1 MTSMTEN
8 ENFDQPKQN
17 ERKEPDKTRI
27 QKLAAQLTRDREKTS
42 RKRKVKRLIYSLL
55 TLLAMVAVWYIWKA
69 YEPIQVTSSVV
80 SYQRVG
86 ITAQPVLRLSGYVT
100 YPRVSTISATA
111 QTPVTRLTFN
121 VGDNVQQGA
130 LLAEFDNTELV
141 NKRQIQE
148 ITIRNLEEILTR
160 TKNLHLTGGASEADL
175 QQTEN
180 QLELAQA
187 SLNLLN
193 TQINNRTILA
203 PFSGLI
209 IDKMVEI
216 GEMAIQGI
224 CRLADDSSVLAEV
237 DVNQEDFT
245 KINENQSA
253 AVILDGYPGMEYA
266 ADIYQIM
273 PSANLATNTVNVK
286 VRLLNPDSRFKPN
299 MSVKVFFIDQEVFEN
314 TPVKA
319 VLTVERTAVIENDG
333 ETVVWLIQ
341 NGRVRERIVELGKP
355 IGGRQMEVI
364 SGIEP
369 NQRVILNPQSH
380 NLKPGDRV
388 QIL

>member
-8 ENFDQPKQN
+8 ENFDQTKQN

-27 QKLAAQLTRDREKTS
+27 QKLAAQLTRDRDKTS
-42 RKRKVKRLIYSLL
+42 RKRKVKRMIYSLL
-55 TLLAMVAVWYIWKA
+55 TLLVMVAAWYMWKA

-111 QTPVTRLTFN
+111 QVPVTRLTFN
-121 VGDNVQQGA
+121 VGDNVQQGT

-148 ITIRNLEEILTR
+148 ITIRNLEEMLTR

-193 TQINNRTILA
+193 TQINNRAIQA

-224 CRLADDSSVLAEV
+224 CRLADNSSILAEV

-253 AVILDGYPGMEYA
+253 VVILDGYHGMEYA

-286 VRLLNPDSRFKPN
+286 VRLLNPDSRFKPY

-314 TPVKA
+314 QPVKA
-319 VLTVERTAVIENDG
+319 VLAVEKTAVIENDG
-333 ETVVWLIQ
+333 ETVVWIIQ
-341 NGRVRERIVELGKP
+341 NGRVRERLVELGKP
-355 IGGRQMEVI
+355 IGGRQVEVI
-364 SGIEP
+364 SGIDP
-369 NQRVILNPQSH
+369 NQRVILNPLMH